1 MNDRIYL
8 KFPGRF
14 LIVELKI
21 FIGLLLLQILSVF
34 HKVLTL
40 PFNKL
45 TYLFNFKTELSLPTL
60 YSTIN
65 LFIAFFLSFLIS
77 KFDLKFKQNWIV
89 ISFTFLFL
97 TIDESC
103 MIHENLSIFLNRHFD
118 FLNLQWWMIYGVLTI
133 IFLIYNIT
141 LLNSLKP
148 TIRKVFFLSGILF
161 LIGAFFLEF
170 IKNTQEEF
178 LIISALSTL
187 EESLEMLSIV
197 FFNYSMLKIITN
209 FLIKHNITISIK
221 E

>member
-1 MNDRIYL
+1 MDNRIYF
-8 KFPGRF
+8 KFPAKF
-14 LIVELKI
+14 LNVELKI

-34 HKVLTL
+34 HKVFSL

-103 MIHENLSIFLNRHFD
+103 MIHENLSIFLNRYFD
-118 FLNLQWWMIYGVLTI
+118 FLNLQWWMIYGFLTI

-148 TIRKVFFLSGILF
+148 TIRKVFFFSGILF
-161 LIGAFFLEF
+161 MIGAIFLEF
-170 IKNTQEEF
+170 IKNTREEF

-187 EESLEMLSIV
+187 EESFEMLSIV

-209 FLIKHNITISIK
+209 FLIKNNINIFIK